1 MQDTEYCISAG
12 EFAKLCKTTRDTL
25 RYYDKMGILV
35 PKKNDENGY
44 NYYSPRQITSF
55 YFISFYRALECPVKQ
70 LKEFM
75 NEPGSDDFYK
85 LINNQYDTLLDM
97 KREIENKLEL
107 LTIAIDMVNHIK
119 NNPDGKVIL
128 EKLPYPIINFYTPVK
143 SSPAKSFDQI
153 MSDIARHLNR
163 CAETDKVKSFP
174 MGATIKKEDFINN
187 EYTYSRVFSVADNT
201 ITNSE
206 TIKLPTST
214 LVSCVI
220 HDSSEDVE
228 HVYKR
233 ILKYVD
239 ANNLTLKSDVHSL
252 SLLNIVDANDTKRF
266 LKYIYVCV

>member
-1 MQDTEYCISAG
+1 MHDTEYCISAG

-107 LTIAIDMVNHIK
+107 LTIAIDMVNH
-119 NNPDGKVIL
+119 
-128 EKLPYPIINFYTPVK
+128 
-143 SSPAKSFDQI
+143 
-153 MSDIARHLNR
+153 
-163 CAETDKVKSFP
+163 
-174 MGATIKKEDFINN
+174 
-187 EYTYSRVFSVADNT
+187 
-201 ITNSE
+201 
-206 TIKLPTST
+206 
-214 LVSCVI
+214 
-220 HDSSEDVE
+220 
-228 HVYKR
+228 
-233 ILKYVD
+233 
-239 ANNLTLKSDVHSL
+239 
-252 SLLNIVDANDTKRF
+252 
-266 LKYIYVCV
+266 